1 MKNGTAG
8 FGKAEHLCGVKTID
22 ALFEKGRSFNLNHF
36 RVIYSISEPQPSVPA
51 ARIMI
56 SIPKRLFK
64 KAVARNLLKRRIREA
79 YRKNKTELFTVME
92 QNNKMIVIAIV
103 WTGSQAASF
112 SETELG
118 IKEMIKRLS
127 SQNLVNRS

>member
-1 MKNGTAG
+1 MKNGTAS

-22 ALFEKGRSFNLNHF
+22 ALFDKGRSFNLSLF
-36 RVIYSISEPQPSVPA
+36 RVIYLISEPEPSVPA

-56 SIPKRLFK
+56 SIPKRIFK
-64 KAVARNLLKRRIREA
+64 KAVVRNLLKRRIREA
-79 YRKNKTELFTVME
+79 YRKNKTELLTVME
-92 QNNKMIVIAIV
+92 QNGKMIVIAIV

-112 SETELG
+112 SEIEPG